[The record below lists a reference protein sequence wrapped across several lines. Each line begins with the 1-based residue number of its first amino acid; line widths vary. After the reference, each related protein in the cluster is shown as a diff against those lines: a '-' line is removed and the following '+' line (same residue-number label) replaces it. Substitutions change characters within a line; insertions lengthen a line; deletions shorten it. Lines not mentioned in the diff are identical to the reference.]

1 MTTIRSVARM
11 LSIPFLFL
19 TSFRNIVSLPLLE
32 IGRQE
37 LLSVG
42 IIKCFYRNLPPA
54 KGVTG
59 KRSQR
64 QMGGP
69 LRGRRDVGPVLS
81 DGRVSGWISRRK
93 NLRAVTCERGFLA
106 FSRRAA
112 RGKKDHPRG
121 SRKACLFLERNS
133 YAAGIIAE
141 KRNHNRRI
149 VAEGE
154 ILGKNMSPRGSHL
167 LSALLTFPGVSS
179 GLGGFSAL
187 ARRLQQ
193 PTLHFPT
200 PFSVSSARW
209 TPRPC

>member
-1 MTTIRSVARM
+1 M
-11 LSIPFLFL
+11 
-19 TSFRNIVSLPLLE
+19 
-32 IGRQE
+32 
-37 LLSVG
+37 
-42 IIKCFYRNLPPA
+42 
-54 KGVTG
+54 
-59 KRSQR
+59 RSQR
-64 QMGGP
+64 QTGGP
-69 LRGRRDVGPVLS
+69 LQGRWDVGSVLS
-81 DGRVSGWISRRK
+81 DERVSRLSSRRK
-93 NLRAVTCERGFLA
+93 NLRAVTGERGFLA
-106 FSRRAA
+106 FSRRVA

-121 SRKACLFLERNS
+121 SRKACLFLESNS
-133 YAAGIIAE
+133 YAAGKVTE
-141 KRNHNRRI
+141 KRNHKRRV

-209 TPRPC
+209 TLRPC